1 MGCSIGQPFLHHIMK
16 LRSKEPY
23 WLLKNGL
30 IGTYPSLQKDIS
42 TDILIVGGGITGALM
57 AYQLSGEGYKTVLI
71 DKRDISLGSTS
82 ASTSLLQYELD
93 EPLHSLIDKVG
104 EEAAVDTYLE
114 GVKVIRKLGKI
125 IKTLNADCGFEHKRS
140 VYFAHNE
147 KSADWLQEEF
157 QARRRAGLKVKWL
170 SEKQLVK
177 QFGTEGEGA
186 ILSETGAA
194 TDVFQ
199 LVRCLV
205 EHSIKYNGLRVFDHA
220 ELLNVH
226 YFPNH
231 CEAELTGGVHVKT
244 RKIIYAT
251 GYESQ
256 AMLRDKVVD
265 LISTFTFI
273 SEPLKIPANVK
284 HTLFWDTEDPYLYMR
299 ATDDNRILVGGEDEQ
314 FKNPDRRDR
323 LIDKKQDLLLKKAS
337 KKFQGLNLIPDYAW
351 AGTFGVTKDALP
363 YIGEHPDY
371 PNAYFVLAFG
381 GNGITFSVMGMQL
394 ISDALAG
401 RTNKFL
407 HYFRFRR

>member
-1 MGCSIGQPFLHHIMK
+1 MK

-42 TDILIVGGGITGALM
+42 ADILIVGGGITGALM
-57 AYQLSGEGYKTVLI
+57 AYQLCSEGYKTVLI

-93 EPLHSLIDKVG
+93 EPLYSLIGKVG

-125 IKTLNADCGFEHKRS
+125 IKTLNADCGFEHKQS
-140 VYFAHNE
+140 VYFAHRE
-147 KSADWLQEEF
+147 KDAEWLNEEF
-157 QARRRAGLKVKWL
+157 LQRKRTGLAVKWL
-170 SEKQLVK
+170 SKTQLAK
-177 QFGTEGEGA
+177 QFGVEGKGA
-186 ILSETGAA
+186 ILSNTGAA

-199 LVRCLV
+199 LVRCLI
-205 EHSIKYNGLRVFDHA
+205 EHSIKNSVLRVYDHT
-220 ELLNVH
+220 ELLTVH
-226 YFPNH
+226 YLPNH
-231 CEAELTGGVHVKT
+231 CEAELTGGFRVKT
-244 RKIIYAT
+244 RKIVYAT

-265 LISTFTFI
+265 LISTFAFI
-273 SEPLKIPANVK
+273 SEPLKVPK
-284 HTLFWDTEDPYLYMR
+284 PFRHTLFWDTEDPYLYMR
-299 ATDDNRILVGGEDEQ
+299 ATDDSRILVGGEDEQ

-323 LIDKKQDLLLKKAS
+323 LIDKKQELLLQKAS
-337 KKFQGLNLIPDYAW
+337 KKFPGLNLIPDYAW

-371 PNAYFVLAFG
+371 PNSYFVLAFG

-401 RTNKFL
+401 RPNKFL
-407 HYFRFRR
+407 HYFRFNR